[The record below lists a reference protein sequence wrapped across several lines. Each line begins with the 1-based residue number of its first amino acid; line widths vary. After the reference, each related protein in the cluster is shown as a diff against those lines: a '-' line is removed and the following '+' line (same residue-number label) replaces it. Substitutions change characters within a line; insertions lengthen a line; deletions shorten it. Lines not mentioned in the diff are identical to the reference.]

1 MVFDPIPMR
10 RPCKQP
16 QALQLLPGALWPV
29 LLSLGLLGCRAG
41 QPPDQ
46 STVTTTPAP
55 SPQAVRQNPTALP
68 SPAPV
73 PQSSAVPQTT
83 PAPKSV
89 NQGATPQLPAA
100 LITDWQPI
108 SKVLFSFGAMT
119 VTPTEITWDSGQ
131 TSPYRVLNQ
140 EGGFLLQL
148 EANPKFYDAPN
159 AYLKLIPKTNEA
171 GAITGVDVAF
181 YESEAQVQTDEYVMY
196 GSYSQ

>member
-1 MVFDPIPMR
+1 MVSYSTPMR
-10 RPCKQP
+10 PPCKQP
-16 QALQLLPGALWPV
+16 QALQLLLGALWPV
-29 LLSLGLLGCRAG
+29 LLSLGLLGCRAS

-46 STVTTTPAP
+46 STVATTPAP
-55 SPQAVRQNPTALP
+55 APEAISQNPTVSP
-68 SPAPV
+68 SLAPR
-73 PQSSAVPQTT
+73 PQDPTAPQTT

-89 NQGATPQLPAA
+89 DQRATPQLPAA
-100 LITDWQPI
+100 LITAWQPI

-131 TSPYRVLNQ
+131 TSSYTVLNQ

-148 EANPKFYDAPN
+148 EANPKFYDTPN
-159 AYLKLIPKTNEA
+159 AYLKLIPKTNES

>member
-1 MVFDPIPMR
+1 
-10 RPCKQP
+10 
-16 QALQLLPGALWPV
+16 
-29 LLSLGLLGCRAG
+29 
-41 QPPDQ
+41 
-46 STVTTTPAP
+46 
-55 SPQAVRQNPTALP
+55 
-68 SPAPV
+68 
-73 PQSSAVPQTT
+73 
-83 PAPKSV
+83 
-89 NQGATPQLPAA
+89 LPAA

-148 EANPKFYDAPN
+148 EANPKFYDTPN

-171 GAITGVDVAF
+171 GATTGVDVAF

-196 GSYSQ
+196 GSYSLLTGGDRHHTIGPGDPATYCRPSICYPLGAYPSR